1 MVEKMTQT
9 FTVEATHTQTGW
21 WVLEAMPPGC
31 IGQVRTLDKVDEEMR
46 EAIAYLA
53 KIPEED
59 VRIEVK
65 TVLDSKI
72 EEQLAKTLASIEAK
86 EEANRVAR
94 ENTLETIRTLIGAG
108 FTHRDIG
115 KLLGITHQRVSQLV
129 HA

>member
-1 MVEKMTQT
+1 MVEKMSRT
-9 FTVEATHTQTGW
+9 FTVEARYTDRGW
-21 WVLEAMPPGC
+21 WALRSDNGAFSQC
-31 IGQVRTLDKVDEEMR
+31 HSLDKVDEEMR

-94 ENTLETIRTLIGAG
+94 ENTLQTIHTLIGAG
-108 FTHRDIG
+108 FTRRDIG